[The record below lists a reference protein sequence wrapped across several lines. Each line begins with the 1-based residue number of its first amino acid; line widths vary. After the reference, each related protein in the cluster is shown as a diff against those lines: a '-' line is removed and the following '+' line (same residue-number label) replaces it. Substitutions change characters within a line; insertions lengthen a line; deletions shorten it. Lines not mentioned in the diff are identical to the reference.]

1 MTSIAGAAHGVSAL
15 LRHKS
20 GIAKPLCRMMMM
32 VIVTMQNII
41 VMMLMMMMMPMDA
54 LVVLL
59 KFCKGT
65 PSSNAEFHLR
75 WIVAPEIR
83 DFVQK
88 TRDFY
93 FAIFHISPWL
103 TGRSLLC
110 RICKKFGGNHLIL
123 WFFGH
128 LTKKVLGENL
138 CNCKDDFSMKFWL
151 FSVVERWGHLLKL
164 WLEKRRE
171 NWGEKWERQWGR
183 RCHQRERRRK
193 LRRQR
198 TMRKKIPPKRKDEKI
213 EKKKN
218 RWQGGQWGEA
228 AGWKLG
234 DFLSK
239 SSFRKE
245 LTLEKRRKVIT
256 RVISWH
262 RVAQDGISWNCW
274 HWLTAEGL
282 CLCCWYV

>member
-1 MTSIAGAAHGVSAL
+1 MQNSISDGL
-15 LRHKS
+15 LHQKS
-20 GIAKPLCRMMMM
+20 VILCRKLAIFILQFSTFLHDWQGG
-32 VIVTMQNII
+32 VY
-41 VMMLMMMMMPMDA
+41 
-54 LVVLL
+54 
-59 KFCKGT
+59 F
-65 PSSNAEFHLR
+65 AEFARNL
-75 WIVAPEIR
+75 AEIIWFY
-83 DFVQK
+83 DFLA
-88 TRDFY
+88 TAY
-93 FAIFHISPWL
+93 WL
-103 TGRSLLC
+103 
-110 RICKKFGGNHLIL
+110 
-123 WFFGH
+123 

-198 TMRKKIPPKRKDEKI
+198 TMRKKIPPKRKEEEI
-213 EKKKN
+213 EKKEKI

-239 SSFRKE
+239 SSFGRRRRKE
-245 LTLEKRRKVIT
+245 SRRKVIN
-256 RVISWH
+256 RVIKLTQGGSRWH
-262 RVAQDGISWNCW
+262 KAEIAGIGSRLKG
-274 HWLTAEGL
+274 HVTWLMSVLLICLADL
-282 CLCCWYV
+282 CSCWYVKLTYVKLIYIMPICQTDVY